1 MKIGHYRKFLKLT
14 FWMSQLYHFIR
25 GFSTAIPKILFVKPQ
40 QEISISEVPSLLLCP
55 IPSCSTPGRTKTKQN
70 KKMTYP
76 DSSNLVKQELQSN
89 NFHCYWLTL
98 SQSTFRIGIQIEKLY
113 ARNNYTFTI
122 TSTISSNMIG
132 ALADLFFT
140 NHSVQLYIEQ
150 CKGWCLWYDHLNVLK
165 K

>member
-1 MKIGHYRKFLKLT
+1 MLLSTELKMKIGHYRKFLKLT

-98 SQSTFRIGIQIEKLY
+98 SQSTFKIGREIVCFK
-113 ARNNYTFTI
+113 YTFTI

-132 ALADLFFT
+132 A
-140 NHSVQLYIEQ
+140 
-150 CKGWCLWYDHLNVLK
+150 
-165 K
+165 